1 MRKRIWLLASCG
13 VVGMGI
19 GLAAADAPPS
29 NPADDFAAASLTDP
43 VATSPSDDAKPA
55 VAKQPAVKP
64 AASSSKV
71 VNADQAIEAPDAA
84 AASAKE
90 PKLIHAEYRTQAGT
104 GERARVRLVG
114 GTAEANP
121 FDDPIDATA
130 KIEKSAQVGSA
141 TPAAPS
147 TPSSPAAAP
156 VTPAEAAP
164 HLSRSTRV
172 TLSDTAISGGHDATQ
187 APLVTVHWEKKSP
200 LAVGRE
206 CACDLVIKNTGKL
219 AASDVSVEAY
229 FPATVR
235 LTHSEPMPSDNQD
248 HVTWS
253 FSSVAAGEEKVVHVA
268 MVPSKR
274 GDLATTALVRFS
286 AQSSNVFVVEEP
298 MLNLSVRGPK
308 ELMIGDPATQSITI
322 GNPGTGVAHN
332 VVIEARL
339 TKGLEHPHG
348 ERLTIQ
354 VGSLNPGETRQVR
367 LPLVAIAGGPQAIKI
382 HASAAGDLRREITT
396 KITVVAPSVKVTAE
410 GPSFRYVGCKAAYVI
425 NVASE
430 GGASNNVHVTHTLP
444 EGFRFVRADK
454 GGEYDETTRTVN
466 WFISHLEAKESA
478 RLKVELAT
486 TEIGTHAHKFVAVA
500 EQGARSDAKIDTV
513 VDGMASPEIEIIPQN
528 NPVAIGVETAY
539 EIHIRND
546 GTKAAENVSVGCELP
561 EAVEIL
567 RAEGA
572 STGTL
577 STTEKGLLAFHPI
590 PRIEPGKTAIYRV
603 YVRGNKPGNHRFR
616 VHLTADSIKE
626 PLVSDEMSKFYAD

>member
-1 MRKRIWLLASCG
+1 
-13 VVGMGI
+13 MGF
-19 GLAAADAPPS
+19 GLAAADAPPA
-29 NPADDFAAASLTDP
+29 NPADDFAASSLTDP
-43 VATSPSDDAKPA
+43 IATSPKDDAKPA
-55 VAKQPAVKP
+55 VAKQPTVKP

-71 VNADQAIEAPDAA
+71 VNADQIVEASDTTAA
-84 AASAKE
+84 TAKE

-104 GERARVRLVG
+104 GDRAKVRLVG

-130 KIEKSAQVGSA
+130 KIEKPAPPAAPAKSAAPAPS
-141 TPAAPS
+141 AAPS
-147 TPSSPAAAP
+147 TSPAPIAA

-164 HLSRSTRV
+164 HSSRSTRAA
-172 TLSDTAISGGHDATQ
+172 LSDAAVSGGHDATQ

-200 LAVGRE
+200 LAVGQE
-206 CACDLVIKNTGKL
+206 CHCDLVVKNTGKL

-229 FPATVR
+229 FPGTVR
-235 LTHSEPMPSDNQD
+235 LTHSDPMPSDNQD

-253 FSSVAAGEEKVVHVA
+253 FSSLAGGEEKIVHVT
-268 MVPSKR
+268 MVPGKR

-298 MLNLSVRGPK
+298 LLSLSVRGPK
-308 ELMIGDPATQSITI
+308 EMMIGDPATQSITI

-332 VVIEARL
+332 VMVEARL

-367 LPLVAIAGGPQAIKI
+367 LPLVAIAGGPQAIKV
-382 HASAAGDLRREITT
+382 HAWAAGDLRREITT
-396 KITVVAPSVKVTAE
+396 KITVAAPSVKVTAE
-410 GPSFRYVGCKAAYVI
+410 GPSFRYVGCKAAYVL

-430 GGASNNVHVTHTLP
+430 GGASNNVHVTHTVP
-444 EGFRFVRADK
+444 DGFRFVRADK
-454 GGEYDETTRTVN
+454 GGEYDEATRTVN
-466 WFISHLEAKESA
+466 WFVSHLEAKESA
-478 RLKVELAT
+478 RLKVELTT

-500 EQGARSDAKIDTV
+500 EQGARSDAKVDTV

-546 GTKAAENVSVGCELP
+546 GTKAAENVSIGCELP
-561 EAVEIL
+561 EAIEIL

-590 PRIEPGKTAIYRV
+590 SRIEPGKTAIYRV

-616 VHLTADSIKE
+616 VRLTADSIKE
-626 PLVSDEMSKFYAD
+626 ALVSDEMSKFYAD

>member
-1 MRKRIWLLASCG
+1 
-13 VVGMGI
+13 
-19 GLAAADAPPS
+19 
-29 NPADDFAAASLTDP
+29 
-43 VATSPSDDAKPA
+43 VA
-55 VAKQPAVKP
+55 
-64 AASSSKV
+64 
-71 VNADQAIEAPDAA
+71 
-84 AASAKE
+84 
-90 PKLIHAEYRTQAGT
+90 
-104 GERARVRLVG
+104 
-114 GTAEANP
+114 
-121 FDDPIDATA
+121 
-130 KIEKSAQVGSA
+130 
-141 TPAAPS
+141 
-147 TPSSPAAAP
+147 
-156 VTPAEAAP
+156 
-164 HLSRSTRV
+164 
-172 TLSDTAISGGHDATQ
+172 
-187 APLVTVHWEKKSP
+187 
-200 LAVGRE
+200 
-206 CACDLVIKNTGKL
+206 
-219 AASDVSVEAY
+219 VEAY

-235 LTHSEPMPSDNQD
+235 LTHSDPMPSDNQD

-253 FSSVAAGEEKVVHVA
+253 IASLGAGEEKVVHVS
-268 MVPSKR
+268 MVPGKR
-274 GDLATTALVRFS
+274 GELATTALVRFS

-298 MLNLSVRGPK
+298 LLSLSVHGPK

-332 VVIEARL
+332 VVVEARL

-382 HASAAGDLRREITT
+382 YASAAGDLRREIVA
-396 KITVVAPSVKVTAE
+396 KVTVVAPSVKVTAE

-430 GGASNNVHVTHTLP
+430 GGASNNVHVTHALP

-454 GGEYDETTRTVN
+454 GGEFDEATRTVS
-466 WFISHLEAKESA
+466 WFINHLEAKESA
-478 RLKVELAT
+478 RLKVELTT

-500 EQGARSDAKIDTV
+500 EQGARSDAKLETV
-513 VDGMASPEIEIIPQN
+513 VDGMASPEIEIVPQN

-546 GTKAAENVSVGCELP
+546 GTKAAENVSIGCELP

-590 PRIEPGKTAIYRV
+590 PRIEPGKTAVYRV
-603 YVRGNKPGNHRFR
+603 YVRGKKPGNHRFR
-616 VHLTADSIKE
+616 VHLVADSIKE

>member
-13 VVGMGI
+13 IVGMGF
-19 GLAAADAPPS
+19 GLALADAPPS
-29 NPADDFAAASLTDP
+29 NPADDFPATSLTDP
-43 VATSPSDDAKPA
+43 VATTAKEDTKPA
-55 VAKQPAVKP
+55 AAKMSPVKR

-71 VNADQAIEAPDAA
+71 VNADQVFEAPDAA
-84 AASAKE
+84 ATPAKE

-104 GERARVRLVG
+104 GDRTKVHLVG

-121 FDDPIDATA
+121 FEDPIDSGA
-130 KIEKSAQVGSA
+130 KIDKPAQPVA
-141 TPAAPS
+141 PPAQPS
-147 TPSSPAAAP
+147 TAPAAAP
-156 VTPAEAAP
+156 PVETVP
-164 HLSRSTRV
+164 HLTRAPRSALAV
-172 TLSDTAISGGHDATQ
+172 STASNGHDASQT
-187 APLVTVHWEKKSP
+187 PVVTVHWEKKSP
-200 LAVGRE
+200 LLVGQE
-206 CACDLVIKNTGKL
+206 CACDLVIKNSGKL
-219 AASDVSVEAY
+219 TATDLSVEAY

-235 LTHSEPMPSDNQD
+235 LTHSDPMPSDNQD

-253 FSSVAAGEEKVVHVA
+253 IASLAAGEEKVVHVT
-268 MVPSKR
+268 MVPGKR
-274 GDLATTALVRFS
+274 GDLSTSALVRFS
-286 AQSSNVFVVEEP
+286 AQSSNVFMVEEP
-298 MLNLSVRGPK
+298 LLSLTVNGPK

-322 GNPGTGVAHN
+322 GNPGTGIAHN
-332 VVIEARL
+332 VVVEARL
-339 TKGLEHPHG
+339 TRGLEHPHG

-382 HASAAGDLRREITT
+382 HASAAGDLRREIVA
-396 KITVVAPSVKVTAE
+396 KVTVVAPSVKVTAE

-425 NVASE
+425 SVASE

-454 GGEYDETTRTVN
+454 GGEFDEATRTVS

-478 RLKVELAT
+478 HLKVELTT

-500 EQGARSDAKIDTV
+500 EQGARSDAKLETV

-528 NPVAIGVETAY
+528 NPVAIAVETAY

-546 GTKAAENVSVGCELP
+546 GTKAAENVSIGCELP
-561 EAVEIL
+561 EAIEIL

-572 STGTL
+572 STGSL
-577 STTEKGLLAFHPI
+577 SATEKGLLAFKPI
-590 PRIEPGKTAIYRV
+590 SRIEPGKTAIYRV
-603 YVRGNKPGNHRFR
+603 YVRGKKPGNHRFR
-616 VHLTADSIKE
+616 VHLVADSIKE

>member
-13 VVGMGI
+13 IVGMGF
-19 GLAAADAPPS
+19 GLAAADAPPA
-29 NPADDFAAASLTDP
+29 NPADDFAASSLTDP
-43 VATSPSDDAKPA
+43 VATSPKDDAKPA
-55 VAKQPAVKP
+55 VAKQPTVKP
-64 AASSSKV
+64 AAASSRV
-71 VNADQAIEAPDAA
+71 VNADQVFEGPDAA
-84 AASAKE
+84 ATSAKG
-90 PKLIHAEYRTQAGT
+90 PKLIHAEYSTQAGT
-104 GERARVRLVG
+104 GDRTKVRLVG

-121 FDDPIDATA
+121 FEDPIDSTA
-130 KIEKSAQVGSA
+130 KIEKPASAPAKSAPPATPSA
-141 TPAAPS
+141 TIAA
-147 TPSSPAAAP
+147 
-156 VTPAEAAP
+156 TPAEANP
-164 HLSRSTRV
+164 HSSRSTRAA
-172 TLSDTAISGGHDATQ
+172 LSDAANSGEHDATQ

-200 LAVGRE
+200 LAVGQE
-206 CACDLVIKNTGKL
+206 CHCDLVIKNTGKL

-229 FPATVR
+229 FPGTVR

-248 HVTWS
+248 HVTWT
-253 FSSVAAGEEKVVHVA
+253 FSSLAGGEEKVVHVT
-268 MVPSKR
+268 MVPGKR

-286 AQSSNVFVVEEP
+286 AQSSSVFVVEEP
-298 MLNLSVRGPK
+298 LLSLSVRGPK

-332 VVIEARL
+332 VMIEARL

-348 ERLTIQ
+348 ERLTVQ

-367 LPLVAIAGGPQAIKI
+367 LPLVAIAGGPQAIQV
-382 HASAAGDLRREITT
+382 HAWAAGDLRREITT
-396 KITVVAPSVKVTAE
+396 KITVAAPSVKVTAE
-410 GPSFRYVGCKAAYVI
+410 GPSFRYVGCKAAYVL

-430 GGASNNVHVTHTLP
+430 GGASNNVHVTHTVP
-444 EGFRFVRADK
+444 DGFRFVRADK

-466 WFISHLEAKESA
+466 WFVSHLEAKESA
-478 RLKVELAT
+478 RLKVELTT
-486 TEIGTHAHKFVAVA
+486 TEIGKHAHKFVAVA
-500 EQGARSDAKIDTV
+500 EQGARSDAKVETV

-546 GTKAAENVSVGCELP
+546 GTKAAENVSIGCELP
-561 EAVEIL
+561 EAIEIL

-590 PRIEPGKTAIYRV
+590 ARIEPGKTAIYRV

-616 VHLTADSIKE
+616 VRLTADSIKE
-626 PLVSDEMSKFYAD
+626 ALVSDEISKFYAD

>member
-13 VVGMGI
+13 VVGMGL
-19 GLAAADAPPS
+19 GLAAADAPPA
-29 NPADDFAAASLTDP
+29 NPADDFAATSLTDP
-43 VATSPSDDAKPA
+43 VATGPKDDSKPA
-55 VAKQPAVKP
+55 AEKPSSVKA
-64 AASSSKV
+64 AASSSRV
-71 VNADQAIEAPDAA
+71 VNADQSFEAPDTTATT
-84 AASAKE
+84 AKE
-90 PKLIHAEYRTQAGT
+90 PKLIHAEYRTQASA
-104 GERARVRLVG
+104 GERAKVRLVG

-121 FDDPIDATA
+121 FEDPIDAEA
-130 KIEKSAQVGSA
+130 KIDKSVHTA
-141 TPAAPS
+141 TPAAP
-147 TPSSPAAAP
+147 AAP
-156 VTPAEAAP
+156 VETAPQAVESTP
-164 HLSRSTRV
+164 HTLRSTRAA
-172 TLSDTAISGGHDATQ
+172 LADAAAAGSHDAAQ
-187 APLVTVHWEKKSP
+187 GPLVTVHWEKKSP
-200 LAVGRE
+200 LLVGQE
-206 CACDLVIKNTGKL
+206 CACELVIKNTGKL

-235 LTHSEPMPSDNQD
+235 LTHSDPMPSDNQD

-253 FSSVAAGEEKVVHVA
+253 IPSLSAGEEKVVHVT
-268 MVPSKR
+268 MLPSKR
-274 GDLATTALVRFS
+274 GDLATMALVRFS
-286 AQSSNVFVVEEP
+286 AQSPHVFVVEEP
-298 MLNLSVRGPK
+298 LLSLSVHGPK

-332 VVIEARL
+332 VLIEARL

-396 KITVVAPSVKVTAE
+396 KITVVAPSVKVAAE

-444 EGFRFVRADK
+444 EGFRFVSADK
-454 GGEYDETTRTVN
+454 GGEYDEATRTVN

-478 RLKVELAT
+478 RLKVELTT
-486 TEIGTHAHKFVAVA
+486 TELGTHAHKFVAVA
-500 EQGARSDAKIDTV
+500 EQGARSDAKLETV
-513 VDGMASPEIEIIPQN
+513 VDGMASPEIEIVPQN

-546 GTKAAENVSVGCELP
+546 GTKAAENVSIGCELP

-572 STGTL
+572 STGSL
-577 STTEKGLLAFHPI
+577 STTEKGVLAFRPI
-590 PRIEPGKTAIYRV
+590 SRIEPGKTAIYRV
-603 YVRGNKPGNHRFR
+603 YVRGKKPGNHRFR
-616 VHLTADSIKE
+616 VHLVADSIKE